1 VSAQDWIS
9 IVSVAAAAGSA
20 VVATLQYLDS
30 RRRSKTEAV
39 RLAEQGERLRA
50 ALGGAV
56 GALEVADQIVQRA
69 KANDTTVAELQN
81 IARALRQV
89 LVQLAKQ
96 LDSEDRLVS
105 NRIDQLTSSNPRA
118 HPLPPGSP

>member
-9 IVSVAAAAGSA
+9 IVSVVAAAGSA
-20 VVATLQYLDS
+20 LIATLQYLDS

-50 ALGGAV
+50 ALSGAV

-69 KANDTTVAELQN
+69 KHSDATAAELQN
-81 IARALRQV
+81 IARALRQI
-89 LVQLAKQ
+89 LMQLARQ
-96 LDSEDRLVS
+96 LDSEDQLVS
-105 NRIDQLTSSNPRA
+105 RRIDQLASSHPGPN
-118 HPLPPGSP
+118 PLPPGPP